1 MKPKCYI
8 FMLFLLGLPFDLHMD
23 CVLQWN
29 INGLKN
35 HLNELTLKVKDIN
48 PKIICIQESHLKEEE
63 NFNFKGFTSVRKDFT
78 GGEEACGGVA
88 ILIKNTLYSQDL
100 PIQSHL
106 QVVGAIVYMSPTFPI
121 SVCTIYI
128 PPNVSPSKEDLLH
141 IINQLPRPFILTGDF
156 NAHSPL
162 WGSRYYNPRG
172 KALEAVILL
181 EDIHVLNKFECPT
194 YLHPASGSESL
205 IDFSLCNAA
214 LAPKLEWDIQ
224 PQDSDH
230 HPIVISVCVNS
241 SPETNFLPKWKMNK
255 ADWAKF
261 STLADFSIDE
271 TLCVQDQ
278 VKEFTNK
285 LLSAANE
292 SIPKTKPLKQKYA
305 VAWWNDKCFLAIKER
320 NKAFRIYSKNK
331 TIENW
336 INFKRLRAKVKR
348 TVILSKKESWLAFSS
363 TISSSTPS
371 TVVWDRIKRIEGN
384 GRSSSRIKS
393 IRVDNKTIL
402 VPSEIAHYI
411 GLYFEQKSKER
422 KDSSPIVPQ
431 PWDFNS
437 DNDETYNKP
446 FTMWELESVIK
457 LLKPHSSPGPDEIHN
472 EMLRHLPHNTKKLL
486 LKLFNL
492 IWKEDE
498 FPNDWKKSILVP
510 IPKPNKDSTLPENLR
525 PINLTSCLC
534 KLFERIVIRR
544 LNYFLDKNK
553 LLVPQQSGCRKN
565 RSTLDNLI
573 NLQTEISNAIINKQH
588 LLCTFFDIKFAYDC
602 VQREVIMRQLH
613 KWNFRGHLPNFLFKY
628 MDERS
633 FKIRLNNSTLSQ
645 EFSIVCGI
653 PQGGVASSTLFA
665 IAINTITDYIHPSLS
680 SSLFVD
686 DFAIFTRDKNKDL
699 LISTTQESIDK
710 LDHFSDKTGLYFSP
724 QKTQCVLFSRKYKQ
738 NNTSVNLTLYDSRIE
753 VVDHFKFLGL
763 TFDKKMNW
771 KTHLKNLKQACIARS
786 RILKILSK
794 KSWASDRKMLIRM
807 YKSLIR
813 SKLDY
818 GCPAYNSASAN
829 TLQILNP
836 VQNLCLRLATGAFRS
851 SPVISL
857 EAETGEPSL
866 DIRRKMLSCNYITKA
881 LSIENHPN
889 TMRILNPLYKPKY
902 ENSNIKPTIG
912 IQKKNLEDIIP
923 FNSIMVKVLPKEPWL
938 LKYPKCDI
946 SLSMYKKENMP
957 AQFFQN
963 EFKSKI
969 NESFQDH
976 VKIFTD
982 GSKNDLGVG
991 CALTI
996 PEKNIVKRIALNKN
1010 ASIFHAELL
1019 ALLQS
1024 LITVKELGVNK
1035 ALIIS
1040 DSLSCLQAIGNMFHE
1055 NPLVK
1060 QVQEEFSST
1069 DSSIEFLWCPSHV
1082 GIAGNESAD
1091 EEAKLAINNNITHH
1105 ELFYDEIKVVT
1116 KKIFYEEWNTKWA
1129 NINPNENK
1137 LRKIKDSVY
1146 PWKSSCRKSRL
1157 DEVCLM
1163 RMRVG
1168 HSKITH
1174 SHLFRREERPTCE
1187 QCQESM
1193 TIEHILISCRNMRF
1207 RPPSFSSDNISDI
1220 LKDDEGSIKEVL
1232 QFLKRNN
1239 YLKNL

>member
-1 MKPKCYI
+1 
-8 FMLFLLGLPFDLHMD
+8 MD
-23 CVLQWN
+23 FVLQWN

-35 HLNELTLKVKDIN
+35 HLNELTIKVKDIN

-63 NFNFKGFTSVRKDFT
+63 NFNFKGFKSVRKDFT
-78 GGEEACGGVA
+78 GGGEACGGVA
-88 ILIKNTLYSQDL
+88 ILIKNNLYSQDL

-106 QVVGAIVYMSPTFPI
+106 QVVATIVYVSPTFPI

-128 PPNVSPSKEDLLH
+128 PPNVSPSKEDLLD

-194 YLHPASGSESL
+194 YLHPASGSESV

-241 SPETNFLPKWKMNK
+241 TPESNFLPKWKMNK

-261 STLADFSIDE
+261 STLADFSINE
-271 TLCVQDQ
+271 NLCVQEQ

-285 LLSAANE
+285 LLSAASE

-305 VAWWNDKCFLAIKER
+305 VAWWNDKCSLAIKER
-320 NKAFRIYSKNK
+320 NRAFRIYSKNK

-348 TVILSKKESWLAFSS
+348 TVILSKKESWLLFTS

-393 IRVDNKTIL
+393 IKVDNKTIL
-402 VPSEIAHYI
+402 VPSEIAHNI

-431 PWDFNS
+431 PWDFYSENEES
-437 DNDETYNKP
+437 YNKS
-446 FTMWELESVIK
+446 FTMWELESVLK

-472 EMLRHLPHNTKKLL
+472 EMLRHLPYHTKKIL
-486 LKLFNL
+486 LKLFNS

-498 FPNDWKKSILVP
+498 FPDDWKKSILVP

-565 RSTLDNLI
+565 RSTLDNLV
-573 NLQTEISNAIINKQH
+573 NLQTEISNAIINKQY

-602 VQREVIMRQLH
+602 VQREVIMRQLY
-613 KWNFRGHLPNFLFKY
+613 KWNLRGHLPNFLFKY

-645 EFSIVCGI
+645 DFSNVCGI
-653 PQGGVASSTLFA
+653 PQGGVASSTLFV
-665 IAINTITDYIHPSLS
+665 IAINTITSYIHPSLS

-686 DFAIFTRDKNKDL
+686 DFAIFTRDKNKDI
-699 LISTTQESIDK
+699 LISTMQESIDK
-710 LDHFSDKTGLYFSP
+710 LNHFSDQTGLYFSP

-738 NNTSVNLTLYDSRIE
+738 NNIAVNLTMYDSRIE
-753 VVDHFKFLGL
+753 VVDQFKFLGL

-771 KTHLKNLKQACIARS
+771 KIHLRNLKQSCVARS

-851 SPVISL
+851 SPVVSL
-857 EAETGEPSL
+857 EAETGEPNL
-866 DIRRKMLSCNYITKA
+866 DIRRKMLSCNYITKV

-889 TMRILNPLYKPKY
+889 AMRILNPLYKPKY
-902 ENSNIKPTIG
+902 ENSNIKPTVG
-912 IQKKNLEDIIP
+912 IQKKNLEDTIP
-923 FNSIMVKVLPKEPWL
+923 FNSIMLKALPKEPWL
-938 LKYPKCDI
+938 LKSPKYDL
-946 SLSMYKKENMP
+946 SLSTYKKESMP

-963 EFKSKI
+963 EFKNKI
-969 NESFQDH
+969 EENFKDH

-996 PEKNIVKRIALNKN
+996 PERNISKRFALNKN

-1024 LITVKELGVNK
+1024 LITIKELGINK
-1035 ALIIS
+1035 ALIIT

-1060 QVQEEFSST
+1060 QVQEELSST
-1069 DSSIEFLWCPSHV
+1069 DSLIEFFWCPSHV

-1091 EEAKLAINNNITHH
+1091 EEAKEAISNNITHH

-1116 KKIFYEEWNTKWA
+1116 KKIFYEEWNNKWV
-1129 NINPNENK
+1129 NMSPNENK

-1146 PWKSSCRKSRL
+1146 PWKSSCQKSRL

-1163 RMRVG
+1163 RMRLG

-1174 SHLFRREERPTCE
+1174 SHLFRREDRPMCQ
-1187 QCQESM
+1187 QCQVPM
-1193 TIEHILISCRNMRF
+1193 TIEHILIACRNMRF
-1207 RPPSFSSDNISDI
+1207 RPPSFSSTSISDI
-1220 LKDDEGSIKEVL
+1220 LKNDEGTLKEVL

-1239 YLKNL
+1239 FLKNL